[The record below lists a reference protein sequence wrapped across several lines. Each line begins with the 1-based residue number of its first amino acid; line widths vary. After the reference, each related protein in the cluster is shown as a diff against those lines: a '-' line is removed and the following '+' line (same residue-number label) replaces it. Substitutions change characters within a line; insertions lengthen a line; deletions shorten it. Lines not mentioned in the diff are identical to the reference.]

1 MAWVNPRSSWNQRSH
16 SIYWFWIERKLRDN
30 YREHVREVKV
40 QILHWVTTELYQQHS
55 FQPITAC
62 HYPMVNSSGMVEVM
76 ASDKVILPQS
86 NIVDV
91 VFILPVF
98 KVEQGTFYMSSSKL
112 IYFKRYCV
120 TGNSIIWPCHPNLYF
135 RKFYFEPFSVP
146 LFHSLKNLAQNLT
159 RSLHHGP
166 SSRISWKLP
175 YIFSG

>member
-1 MAWVNPRSSWNQRSH
+1 M
-16 SIYWFWIERKLRDN
+16 
-30 YREHVREVKV
+30 REVKV

-166 SSRISWKLP
+166 SSRIS
-175 YIFSG
+175 